1 MTERQLKLA
10 ITDDQ
15 WRCLDTMLSDFQ
27 HMITGRQGETLLH
40 SEREVIAAVHAI
52 KVLVSTRHYHKD

>member
-15 WRCLDTMLSDFQ
+15 WRYLDAMLSEYQ
-27 HMITGRQGETLLH
+27 QLLTRDQSVPPLR

>member
-15 WRCLDTMLSDFQ
+15 WRLIDAILSDHVTWSQ
-27 HMITGRQGETLLH
+27 
-40 SEREVIAAVHAI
+40 SERKVIAAREAIAAVHAI

>member
-15 WRCLDTMLSDFQ
+15 WRLIDAMLSDYKSISPDYP
-27 HMITGRQGETLLH
+27 HPLECDA
-40 SEREVIAAVHAI
+40 IAAVHAI